1 MPTTCV
7 IGLLW
12 GDEGKGKI
20 IDLLADGADFVVR
33 YGGGHNAGHTLVH
46 GGEKLVLHL
55 VPCGVRRPGT
65 TNVIGNGVVV
75 DPIHLREE
83 IRALRERG
91 MEVRL
96 GDNLLISERCHLI
109 LPVHVALD
117 QVAER
122 LRGKDKIGTTGR
134 GIGPAYADRANRV
147 GLRVGDLIHPDRI
160 REGLQN
166 LLASKNPLLK
176 AFDIEPIQQQPL
188 LEKLIAIGEE
198 LAAGIVDTGRV
209 LRDAC
214 RQGRKILV
222 EGAQGVLLDVDHGTY
237 PFVTSSNASTGG
249 IATGTGMAP
258 ATLNRV
264 LGVVKAYSTRV
275 GEGPFPTELSGEM
288 GERLRSAGN
297 EFGSTTGRPR
307 RCGWFDV
314 VAVRYAVEVAGA
326 TSLVITNLD
335 VLRGFKPLVLATAYD
350 LPDGDRTEHLP
361 AFELASVKPVYEQM
375 PGFDEDITGVR
386 DFDALPKAA
395 RDYVVAVERHAGVPV
410 TLISVGP
417 ERDQVIHR

>member
-20 IDLLADGADFVVR
+20 IDLLAAGADFVVR
-33 YGGGHNAGHTLVH
+33 YGGGHNAGHTLIH
-46 GGEKLVLHL
+46 GGQKLVLHL
-55 VPCGVRRPGT
+55 VPCGIRQPGT
-65 TNVIGNGVVV
+65 TNVIANGVVV
-75 DPIHLREE
+75 DPIHLQEE
-83 IRALRERG
+83 VRALADRG
-91 MEVRL
+91 IPVRL

-117 QVAER
+117 HVAER

-147 GLRVGDLIHPDRI
+147 GLRVGDLIRPDRM
-160 REGLQN
+160 REGLHN
-166 LLASKNPLLK
+166 LLASKNPLLE
-176 AFDIEPIQQQPL
+176 AFDFEPIQEAPL
-188 LEKLIAIGEE
+188 LERLVAIGAE
-198 LAAGIVDTGRV
+198 LADGIVDTGRV
-209 LRDAC
+209 LREA
-214 RQGRKILV
+214 GRGGKRILV

-258 ATLNRV
+258 AALDDV

-275 GEGPFPTELSGEM
+275 GEGPFPTELRDDLGD
-288 GERLRSAGN
+288 RLRKAGK

-307 RCGWFDV
+307 RCGWFDL
-314 VAVRYAVEVAGA
+314 VAVRYAIEVAGA
-326 TSLVITNLD
+326 TSLAITNLD
-335 VLRGFKPLVLATAYD
+335 VLRGFAALSLATAYD
-350 LPDGDRTEHLP
+350 LRDGDRTGHMP
-361 AFELASVKPVYEQM
+361 AFELNAVKPVYEEM
-375 PGFDEDITGVR
+375 PGFHEDITGVR
-386 DFDALPKAA
+386 DFDALPQAA
-395 RDYVVAVERHAGVPV
+395 RDYVTAIEARAGVPV
-410 TLISVGP
+410 KLISVGP